1 MLVVA
6 SRSRLEVRELVCRA
20 WRGTFAFAASNI
32 VLALFLQGGREAFA
46 LEPLEET
53 PVELAPP
60 DVAEPEAAPELAL
73 EPEAA
78 AAAEPDREPAPA
90 PALTEHA
97 GPPLEVGLVEG
108 PPEPPPPPATFDVM
122 RNDDVVEFVRAEFG
136 ESTIVAAIEANAT
149 DFDVSPRVLVALKR
163 AGVPDRVLEAMIAA
177 ERASRQIAL
186 AVTPAPE
193 PEPPAAAAAPAGI
206 SPEAFAR
213 LSQTVEEIAAR
224 TSAPPP
230 APKPPLDE
238 GVDEP
243 DPVRAPR
250 AWLVEA
256 NGRTVFAP
264 SPAQVAHTEMKRV
277 SATAIKTLQNLA
289 GTALTFAS
297 PVLGSGLSG
306 LFRGDDPAMTAVWA
320 LPGLSS
326 RRVLPVGAVFEID
339 FANIPGIDPAQ
350 YRPAIVQLV
359 PTNDN
364 YRLVGAAKTSAENK
378 GTPKGPIIEEAVE
391 TSLEPLARGRY
402 RVTLPASIGAGEY
415 ALVLRPIVDD
425 SRAGRRRRNNESSLG
440 QLLGGA
446 ANEALYLTWDFAVRG

>member
-1 MLVVA
+1 
-6 SRSRLEVRELVCRA
+6 
-20 WRGTFAFAASNI
+20 
-32 VLALFLQGGREAFA
+32 LFLQGGREAFA

-73 EPEAA
+73 EPEV
-78 AAAEPDREPAPA
+78 AAAEPEPAPAPSPA
-90 PALTEHA
+90 PALTEHT
-97 GPPLEVGLVEG
+97 GPPLEVGPVEG
-108 PPEPPPPPATFDVM
+108 PPEPPPPATFDVM

-136 ESTIVAAIEANAT
+136 ESTIIAAIEANAT

-177 ERASRQIAL
+177 ERASRQSAV
-186 AVTPAPE
+186 AVTPAPASASE
-193 PEPPAAAAAPAGI
+193 PEPEPDPEPPTAAPAHPGI

-213 LSQTVEEIAAR
+213 LTQTVEELAAR
-224 TSAPPP
+224 TSAPAP

-238 GVDEP
+238 GADGP
-243 DPVRAPR
+243 GPARAPR
-250 AWLVEA
+250 AWLVDA
-256 NGRTVFAP
+256 NGRTTFAP
-264 SPAQVAHTEMKRV
+264 SPAQVAHTELKRA

-289 GTALTFAS
+289 GTALTFVS
-297 PVLGSGLSG
+297 PVLSSGLSG

-326 RRVLPVGAVFEID
+326 PRVLPMGAVFEID
-339 FANIPGIDPAQ
+339 FANIPGIDPAA

-378 GTPKGPIIEEAVE
+378 GTQKGPIIEEAVE
-391 TSLEPLARGRY
+391 ANLEPLARGRY
-402 RVTLPASIGAGEY
+402 RVTLPASMGAGEY
-415 ALVLRPIVDD
+415 ALVLRPVVDD
-425 SRAGRRRRNNESSLG
+425 SRSGRRRRNNESSLG

>member
-1 MLVVA
+1 MATHCGLFGQRTVASMPRRVA
-6 SRSRLEVRELVCRA
+6 SRWWPEVVQLACRA
-20 WRGTFAFAASNI
+20 WRRTFAFAASST
-32 VLALFLQGGREAFA
+32 VLAWLLQGGTAALAF
-46 LEPLEET
+46 EPLAAT
-53 PVELAPP
+53 P
-60 DVAEPEAAPELAL
+60 AEH
-73 EPEAA
+73 
-78 AAAEPDREPAPA
+78 D
-90 PALTEHA
+90 
-97 GPPLEVGLVEG
+97 GPPLEVAVVEG
-108 PPEPPPPPATFDVM
+108 PPEPPPATFDVM

-163 AGVPDRVLEAMIAA
+163 AGVPDRVLEAMISA
-177 ERASRQIAL
+177 ERASRQSTS
-186 AVTPAPE
+186 AVAE
-193 PEPPAAAAAPAGI
+193 ASAPPAEQANDGI

-213 LSQTVEEIAAR
+213 LSQTVEELAAR
-224 TSAPPP
+224 ASAPAPAPTP

-238 GVDEP
+238 VRDEP
-243 DPVRAPR
+243 GPARAPR

-264 SPAQVAHTEMKRV
+264 SPAQVAHTEMKRA
-277 SATAIKTLQNLA
+277 SATAIKTLQSLA
-289 GTALTFAS
+289 GTALTFVS
-297 PVLGSGLSG
+297 PVLGTGLSG

-326 RRVLPVGAVFEID
+326 PRVLPAGAVFEID
-339 FANIPGIDPAQ
+339 FANIPGIDPAA

-378 GTPKGPIIEEAVE
+378 GTPRGPIIEEAVE
-391 TSLEPLARGRY
+391 ASLEPLARGRY
-402 RVTLPASIGAGEY
+402 RVTLPASMGEGEY

-425 SRAGRRRRNNESSLG
+425 SRGRRRNNESTLG

>member
-1 MLVVA
+1 V
-6 SRSRLEVRELVCRA
+6 
-20 WRGTFAFAASNI
+20 
-32 VLALFLQGGREAFA
+32 
-46 LEPLEET
+46 
-53 PVELAPP
+53 
-60 DVAEPEAAPELAL
+60 EPEVAPE
-73 EPEAA
+73 PESAPA
-78 AAAEPDREPAPA
+78 AAAEPATPPASI
-90 PALTEHA
+90 EHA
-97 GPPLEVGLVEG
+97 GPPLEVAFVEG
-108 PPEPPPPPATFDVM
+108 PPEPPPATFDVM
-122 RNDDVVEFVRAEFG
+122 RNDDVVEFVRAEFS

-163 AGVPDRVLEAMIAA
+163 AGVPDRVLETMIAA
-177 ERASRQIAL
+177 ERAGRQSAP
-186 AVTPAPE
+186 AVAPAPAPA
-193 PEPPAAAAAPAGI
+193 PEPPAAAPASAGI

-213 LSQTVEEIAAR
+213 LSQTVEELAAR
-224 TSAPPP
+224 TTAPPP
-230 APKPPLDE
+230 APKPPLDDVVPE
-238 GVDEP
+238 SALA
-243 DPVRAPR
+243 RTPR

-256 NGRTVFAP
+256 NGRAAFAP
-264 SPAQVAHTEMKRV
+264 SPAQVAHTEMKRA

-297 PVLGSGLSG
+297 PVLGTGLSG

-326 RRVLPVGAVFEID
+326 SRVLPAGAVFEID
-339 FANIPGIDPAQ
+339 FANIPGIDPAA

-391 TSLEPLARGRY
+391 ANLEPLTRGRY
-402 RVTLPASIGAGEY
+402 RVTLPAEMGAGEF